1 MQCDNCNERPAAI
14 HLTQIVDNS
23 VTTVHLCEQCA
34 AEKGVQTGAS
44 TAKFPISG
52 LMASVGQGAAALLHG
67 EDDSTCGFCGARLQ
81 DFRETGRL
89 GCSHCYETFE
99 QLREYCYRVASVV
112 GLSCIHVWGFS
123 NEKARHPSARVR
135 AIISSVVI
143 FTVAAP
149 RSLENLGLAASP
161 PFLFTRYTR
170 PLSSMKSTSVDGVI
184 IILSRMR

>member
-44 TAKFPISG
+44 TAKFPFSG
-52 LMASVGQGAAALLHG
+52 LIASVGQGAAALLHG

-99 QLREYCYRVASVV
+99 QHLRDLLRRIHGSSQHVGEVYLAAASSDRHTDSERFLAELREQLR
-112 GLSCIHVWGFS
+112 
-123 NEKARHPSARVR
+123 R
-135 AIISSVVI
+135 AVD
-143 FTVAAP
+143 A
-149 RSLENLGLAASP
+149 ENFELAAE
-161 PFLFTRYTR
+161 LRDR
-170 PLSSMKSTSVDGVI
+170 IRGME
-184 IILSRMR
+184 

>member
-99 QLREYCYRVASVV
+99 QHLRDLLRRIHGSSQHV
-112 GLSCIHVWGFS
+112 GEVY
-123 NEKARHPSARVR
+123 
-135 AIISSVVI
+135 
-143 FTVAAP
+143 
-149 RSLENLGLAASP
+149 LAAASSD
-161 PFLFTRYTR
+161 RYTDSER
-170 PLSSMKSTSVDGVI
+170 FLAELRAQLRRAVDAENFELAAELRDRIRG
-184 IILSRMR
+184 ME